1 MNIQASVA
9 KRARRW
15 PERGRADC
23 GQELYRRGVA
33 PLPSCGW
40 PDPASVPA
48 SHSRDSGA
56 GNLGVGSRTAAP

>member
-15 PERGRADC
+15 PERGRAGG

-33 PLPSCGW
+33 PLPSSGW
-40 PDPASVPA
+40 PGLGFAHHTAEMAVQGISV
-48 SHSRDSGA
+48 
-56 GNLGVGSRTAAP
+56 

>member
-15 PERGRADC
+15 PERGRA
-23 GQELYRRGVA
+23 GGRQGLYRRGAA

-40 PDPASVPA
+40 PGPGFA
-48 SHSRDSGA
+48 HH
-56 GNLGVGSRTAAP
+56 AAEMAAQGISE